1 MGTGGTE
8 GGELD
13 GLVAVVTGS
22 GRGIGRSVAL
32 LLAARGAR
40 VVVNDLGVELDGS
53 GADTSV
59 AGRVVKEIVARG
71 GSAAPCTSSV
81 ATEEGANEIIATAVR
96 EFGTVDILVNNAGIL
111 RNRISHRL
119 SVQEWDSVLRTH
131 LYGTFHCVRAA
142 LPVMREKGFGR
153 IVNMTSASA
162 LIGAVGQANYMAAK
176 MGIVGLTRGV
186 ALDQQSKGIKA
197 NCLSPSAVTRMVNA
211 LPADARPELDDEG
224 SDQERVA
231 EVVAWMSS
239 PEFTASGQ
247 VFGVRGSQVMIYGQ
261 HRPVFTFEKGVGDD
275 VFASVAP
282 LVERFS
288 TPLIQVTDYFETEIQ
303 P

>member
-1 MGTGGTE
+1 MGTE
-8 GGELD
+8 IALD
-13 GLVAVVTGS
+13 GRVAVVTGA
-22 GRGIGRSVAL
+22 GRGIGRGVAM

-53 GADTSV
+53 GSDTSV
-59 AGRVVKEIVARG
+59 AGQVVKEIVARG
-71 GSAAPCTSSV
+71 GSAAPCTASV
-81 ATEEGANEIIATAVR
+81 ATEAGANEIIATAVR

-111 RNRISHRL
+111 RNRMSHRL
-119 SVQEWDSVLRTH
+119 SAEEWDSVLRTH
-131 LYGTFHCVRAA
+131 LYGTFHCIRAA

-176 MGIVGLTRGV
+176 MGIVGLTRGI

-197 NCLSPSAVTRMVNA
+197 NCLSPSAATRMVNA
-211 LPADARPELDDEG
+211 LPAGARPEVDDT
-224 SDQERVA
+224 SDSERVA
-231 EVVAWMSS
+231 ETVAWMSS
-239 PEFTASGQ
+239 ERFTASGQ
-247 VFGVRGSQVMIYGQ
+247 VFGVRGTQVMIYGQ
-261 HRPVFTFEKGVGDD
+261 HRPVYTFEKGAGDD

-282 LVERFS
+282 LIERFS
-288 TPLIQVTDYFETEIQ
+288 TPLIQVTDFFG